1 MSYASA
7 LSSAVAGGK
16 YLYKNRVSLM
26 NKAKV
31 VRIKL
36 QRALAGANIDGAV
49 AADIKQK
56 KSEVRRY
63 LDKNYVRKCG
73 IEVKRIT
80 DASTYT
86 LTSTISS
93 LSGAV
98 TGVAQGVGETQR
110 VGSSYELKS
119 YTSKMIWNA
128 AATAVTPTYVRL
140 FLIKV
145 GKTSGALPGV
155 GTILDSN
162 TNILS
167 PMSSLTDNK
176 IQEQF
181 TVVKEI
187 NFVLAPYGQSGA
199 SRKIMINYRPKGC
212 HEVKYIGTDTTGG
225 LANQIEGALAVY
237 GMFNGTTAPTNTVNY
252 NMLEWVD
259 V

>member
-1 MSYASA
+1 MYGRVAKFAHYA
-7 LSSAVAGGK
+7 
-16 YLYKNRVSLM
+16 YKNRNEIATKAGKIRDAY
-26 NKAKV
+26 NK
-31 VRIKL
+31 VRGLQMDSAIK
-36 QRALAGANIDGAV
+36 
-49 AADIKQK
+49 ADLTVK
-56 KSEVRRY
+56 KSAVRKY

-73 IEVKRIT
+73 VEVKRIT
-80 DASTYT
+80 DASVYT
-86 LTSTISS
+86 LTTTISS

-98 TGVAQGVGETQR
+98 TGVAQGTGETQR

-128 AATAVTPTYVRL
+128 VAGSVTPTYIRL

-145 GKTSGALPGV
+145 GKTSGSLPGV

-167 PMSSLTDNK
+167 PMASLTDNK
-176 IQEQF
+176 IQESF
-181 TVVKEI
+181 TIVKEL
-187 NFVLAPYGQSGA
+187 NFVLAPYGQAGA
-199 SRKIMINYRPKGC
+199 SKKVMINYRPKGC

-237 GMFNGTTAPTNTVNY
+237 GYYNGSAVPTNTINY